1 MTITWYGHSCFLVE
15 TREGSAVFDPYEPES
30 IPGLRLPALTAD
42 AVICSHEHFDH
53 NARACIRL
61 SGDPVGFRLAQM
73 DTWHDE
79 VQGRKRG
86 ANTITVL
93 EAEGLRLA
101 HIGDLGHM
109 LSRAQLEQLGAV
121 DILLLPVGGFYTI
134 GPETAWELA
143 KAIRP
148 KILIPMHFRGPGFG
162 FAELAPVEDFLSLA
176 ENVLRLNSNVLEPD
190 KLTTPVTAVLRCP
203 VKE

>member
-1 MTITWYGHSCFLVE
+1 MKITWYGHSCFLVE
-15 TREGSAVFDPYEPES
+15 TREGSAVFDPYEPGS

-53 NARACIRL
+53 NARSAVRL
-61 SGDPVGFRLAQM
+61 TGREPAFALRRIDS
-73 DTWHDE
+73 WHDE

-101 HIGDLGHM
+101 HMGDLGHM
-109 LSRAQLEQLGAV
+109 LGKEQLEQLGAV

-134 GPETAWELA
+134 GPETARELA

-148 KILIPMHFRGPGFG
+148 GILIPMHYRGAGFG
-162 FAELAPVEDFLSLA
+162 FAELAPVEDFLSPA
-176 ENVLRLNSNVLEPD
+176 ENVLRLDTNVLEPD

-203 VKE
+203 AER